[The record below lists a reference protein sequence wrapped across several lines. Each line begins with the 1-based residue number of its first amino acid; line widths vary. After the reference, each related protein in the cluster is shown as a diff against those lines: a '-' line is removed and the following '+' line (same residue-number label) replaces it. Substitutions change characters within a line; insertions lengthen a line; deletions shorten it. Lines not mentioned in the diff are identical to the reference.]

1 MMRALLIALLLSV
14 PLAAQA
20 AKWDK
25 VGSNGGADSYIDKAS
40 IMKNDKGT
48 RAWSLVSYAKEQ
60 TTPDGAPYLSM
71 KALHLY
77 SCRERTTTLQMQV
90 FYTEAM
96 GKGEQSRVFKYEKF
110 DPEDVI
116 PDSVADGALQLIC
129 RGRKS

>member
-1 MMRALLIALLLSV
+1 MMRALLITLMLSL
-14 PLAAQA
+14 PLVAQA

-25 VGSNGGADSYIDKAS
+25 VGSIGGADSYIDKTS

-48 RAWSLVSYAKEQ
+48 RAWSLVSYGKEQ
-60 TTPDGAPYLSM
+60 TTPDGTPYLSM

-77 SCRERTTTLQMQV
+77 SCKERTTTLQMQV

-96 GKGEQSRVFKYEKF
+96 GKGEQSRAYKYEKF

-129 RGRKS
+129 RGKK

>member
-1 MMRALLIALLLSV
+1 MMRALLTALVLL

-20 AKWDK
+20 AKWEK
-25 VGSNGGADSYIDKAS
+25 VGSVAGADSYLDKSS
-40 IMKNDKGT
+40 IIKNDKGT
-48 RAWSLVSYAKEQ
+48 RAWSLVSYGKEQ
-60 TTPDGAPYLSM
+60 TTPDGTPYLSM

-77 SCRERTTTLQMQV
+77 SCKERTTVLQMQV

-96 GKGEQSRVFKYEKF
+96 GKGEQSRTYKYEKF

-129 RGRKS
+129 RGKK